1 MSTPQL
7 TYTGLDVLE
16 TLDRA
21 TNYNSLL
28 PDLIVD
34 GSGDYSRMLDF
45 GGGIGTFA
53 KLLRNKGVD
62 VVCVEPDALLA
73 NGLVRDGFLVFND
86 LNEVPDG
93 SFDFIFTL
101 NVLEYVEDDQTS
113 LCRLAAK
120 LTKGGRLLI
129 YVPAFQCLWTSLDE
143 RVKHYRRYRCRE
155 LERLAGSAGL
165 TVLKTRYAD
174 SPGFFVALGFK
185 IFGNKNGHLSARA
198 VSLYDRCVVPLN
210 RLLDLLVSRLF
221 GKMFISLPLTIIG
234 LQRYILPLALSF
246 RTTLSMVSA
255 GTQPWPSNW
264 GIRVLAEFSA
274 EGVRTD
280 RTPPS
285 QAAR

>member
-1 MSTPQL
+1 MSTPEL

-28 PDLIVD
+28 LDLIVD
-34 GSGDYSRMLDF
+34 SSGDYSRMLDF
-45 GGGIGTFA
+45 GAGIGTFA

-73 NGLVRDGFLVFND
+73 NGLVRDGFLAFND

-101 NVLEYVEDDQTS
+101 NVLEHVEDDQAS

-120 LTKGGRLLI
+120 LTRGGRLLI

-143 RVKHYRRYRCRE
+143 RVKHYRRYRRRE

-165 TVLKTRYAD
+165 TVLKTRYVD
-174 SPGFFVALGFK
+174 SLGFFVALGFK
-185 IFGNKNGHLSARA
+185 VFGNKNGHLSARA
-198 VSLYDRCVVPLN
+198 VSLYDRCVVPLS

-221 GKMFISLPLTIIG
+221 GKNVYLIATNDYRP
-234 LQRYILPLALSF
+234 
-246 RTTLSMVSA
+246 SA
-255 GTQPWPSNW
+255 PHPAVGNPEHCE
-264 GIRVLAEFSA
+264 I
-274 EGVRTD
+274 
-280 RTPPS
+280 
-285 QAAR
+285 